1 MKGELYK
8 EEEGYYVFVNT
19 VILGT
24 TRSLLNFDLVK
35 YKLSLDNCEDIE
47 RDVPKNEL
55 GGWDVEIEMD
65 IDNPCPNCGE
75 KDNVRGNYDYS
86 NVNKPLVNTLC
97 NECGTY
103 FLPIPTL
110 DEDGCLILIKK

>member
-24 TRSLLNFDLVK
+24 TRPLLNLDLVK

-55 GGWDVEIEMD
+55 DGWDVWVEME
-65 IDNPCPNCGE
+65 NSLCNGYKNQP
-75 KDNVRGNYDYS
+75 DNVIGFIAEYKS
-86 NVNKPLVNTLC
+86 VPK
-97 NECGTY
+97 
-103 FLPIPTL
+103 L
-110 DEDGCLILIKK
+110 DEDGCLILTKNII